1 MKALEIKDFAL
12 YHFLSDNMVEARGV
26 EPLSETISTRASPGA
41 ALILVIP
48 LIRRPRAG
56 Y

>member
-1 MKALEIKDFAL
+1 
-12 YHFLSDNMVEARGV
+12 MVEARGV

-41 ALILVIP
+41 ALVLVIP
-48 LIRRPRAG
+48 FISRPRAG